1 MTTRFWDPNSPSLC
15 ETIVCYADILGFSAR
30 TKRAFALGRAEPFL
44 REIKCTLGMAYDRVR
59 RTQTLSGRI
68 PPLFDMKVFTDNIVL
83 AYPVKELTTEL
94 GEHELGTIL
103 MLFAEVQAS
112 LAAGGFLI
120 RGAIAFGPHYQDQ
133 EIAYGSA
140 LIEAVGLDKRGGGPR
155 LVISPSAE
163 KLVNLQLTSY
173 GQVSSSP
180 HYQNLLRDPS
190 DGRLFVNYLEVI
202 FENFVEDGIDYD
214 LLKLL
219 RDNVSSALQEHQS
232 DSVVRQKYEWLATY
246 YNYVCS
252 DFAEQWRSILNDPE
266 ADADDLAFANDA
278 QHALNCLLPCYGLS
292 APRRLDE

>member
-15 ETIVCYADILGFSAR
+15 ETIVCYADILGFRAR
-30 TKRAFALGRAEPFL
+30 TQRAFALGKAEPFL
-44 REIKCTLGMAYDRVR
+44 REIKRSLGVAYDRVR

-83 AYPVKELTTEL
+83 ACPVEELSTEL

-112 LAAGGFLI
+112 LAADGFLI
-120 RGAIAFGPHYQDQ
+120 RGAIAFGLHYQDD

-140 LIEAVGLDKRGGGPR
+140 LIEAVDLDKRGGGPR

-163 KLVNLQLTSY
+163 ELVKLQLTSY

-180 HYQNLLRDPS
+180 HYQHLLRDPS
-190 DGRLFVNYLEVI
+190 DGRLFINYLEVI

-219 RDNVSSALQEHQS
+219 RGNVSNALQEHQS

-252 DFAEQWRSILNDPE
+252 DFAERWRSVLNDPE

-278 QHALNCLLPCYGLS
+278 QYALNCLLPSYGLS